1 MFENEAAKKHL
12 ADLPLE
18 GEMPG
23 RAEGGNSCSVS
34 NEKTAPN
41 NGGGTHL
48 ANQLPLPPHFPLATL
63 KLPQDIGFLQS
74 EIRSL
79 LSGR

>member
-1 MFENEAAKKHL
+1 
-12 ADLPLE
+12 
-18 GEMPG
+18 MPG

-41 NGGGTHL
+41 EEGAAPSPG

-74 EIRSL
+74 EIRFL